1 VKSASCF
8 SELIEGSFFV
18 DHAGRTHRRG
28 AKKLQVAFLSLNVT
42 EPGFG
47 LALALSQG
55 RRQRWCAAALRR
67 AGVYPEI
74 SEGEGGLSPLQIT
87 GDCPLCSY
95 LRYAPP
101 GYTYSTG
108 QISRFCETT
117 SDQLSS
123 RPPLFGTRRRPL
135 STPAASCA
143 SV

>member
-1 VKSASCF
+1 M
-8 SELIEGSFFV
+8 
-18 DHAGRTHRRG
+18 
-28 AKKLQVAFLSLNVT
+28 QVAFLSLNVT

-74 SEGEGGLSPLQIT
+74 SEGEGTVPLY
-87 GDCPLCSY
+87 GY

-101 GYTYSTG
+101 GYTYWTG